1 MAQKPDSPA
10 LAPDEIAALI
20 DQSQP
25 EALGGHDSRRL
36 GRLVRQLQAAR
47 DQAKAA
53 DDQSQVKTI
62 AAALRRAK
70 AETERRAAEGGDAA
84 PKPAKTDAA
93 QDGVVKAPGARA
105 AAAAEIPAVPKGA
118 EPLAEGEVSRSN
130 LPAAGK
136 DQDKGQEKEK
146 AKDGPAGTGKG
157 AQEPNKADEK
167 AERQR
172 VKEAERAERKRLKE
186 AEKAEK
192 KAEKKAARKAEKAG
206 AKA

>member
-1 MAQKPDSPA
+1 M
-10 LAPDEIAALI
+10 
-20 DQSQP
+20 
-25 EALGGHDSRRL
+25 
-36 GRLVRQLQAAR
+36 
-47 DQAKAA
+47 
-53 DDQSQVKTI
+53 
-62 AAALRRAK
+62 
-70 AETERRAAEGGDAA
+70 
-84 PKPAKTDAA
+84 
-93 QDGVVKAPGARA
+93 
-105 AAAAEIPAVPKGA
+105 
-118 EPLAEGEVSRSN
+118 SRSN

-157 AQEPNKADEK
+157 AQKPNKADEK

-192 KAEKKAARKAEKAG
+192 KAARKAEKAG